1 MFEGKFAVPNRIS
14 SGAAAA
20 LVQAAATRQNAK
32 ASNLPEDVI
41 LIASLY
47 GVEDSYDCASISFAG
62 NRLRFGMPPQQP
74 PAQQCEAANEACSK
88 K

>member
-32 ASNLPEDVI
+32 VSNLLQDVV

-47 GVEDSYDCASISFAG
+47 AV
-62 NRLRFGMPPQQP
+62 
-74 PAQQCEAANEACSK
+74 
-88 K
+88 

>member
-1 MFEGKFAVPNRIS
+1 MFDGKFAVPNRIS

-32 ASNLPEDVI
+32 ASNLLEDVG

-47 GVEDSYDCASISFAG
+47 GV
-62 NRLRFGMPPQQP
+62 
-74 PAQQCEAANEACSK
+74 
-88 K
+88 